1 MPEPQITR
9 YWRIRKHHP
18 ERFGQLCRIL
28 ACGKLNSILVEFE
41 DGYKMITIRYY
52 VRKND
57 NKTNASS

>member
-1 MPEPQITR
+1 MTH

-28 ACGKLNSILVEFE
+28 ACGKLNSIEA
-41 DGYKMITIRYY
+41 GYKMITNRYY
-52 VRKND
+52 ARKND